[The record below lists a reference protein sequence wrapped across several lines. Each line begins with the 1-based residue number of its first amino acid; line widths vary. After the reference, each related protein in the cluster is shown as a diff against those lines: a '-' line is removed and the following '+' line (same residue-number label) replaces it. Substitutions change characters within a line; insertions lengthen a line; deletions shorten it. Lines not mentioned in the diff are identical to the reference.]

1 MPGGYSLEGKP
12 PLIPLLRVSLALGE
26 GQGYALPMKQ
36 FPPAIMVQGTSSNAG
51 KSLLTAALCRI
62 YARKGLR
69 VAPFKAQNMTSY
81 ACELPGG
88 LRMSG
93 AQVLQGIAAGR
104 PPSTAMN
111 PVLLLPR
118 GAEGSEVVVQGRSHG
133 VMPFGDYTQQKEA
146 IFSHVAEA
154 YASLAHNA
162 DLMLIEGAGSPA
174 EINLQANDIVNM
186 RMARFAGAQ
195 VLLVGDID
203 RGGVFAHLYGTWL
216 LVPEEDRRR
225 IAGFVL
231 NKFRGDAAL
240 LAPAN
245 QEITRRTGV
254 PFMAVVPALNVAGLP
269 EEDSLSLGENTDG
282 AVLQGHIGNAGQ
294 EQPPAG
300 KEYTEFAELTAR
312 YNAALERL
320 ADGVEA
326 AFAPGVLDTLAR
338 GAFGKHPTCS
348 G

>member
-1 MPGGYSLEGKP
+1 MK
-12 PLIPLLRVSLALGE
+12 
-26 GQGYALPMKQ
+26 KQ

-51 KSLLTAALCRI
+51 KSLITAALCRI
-62 YARKGLR
+62 YTRKGLR
-69 VAPFKAQNMTSY
+69 VAPFKAQNMTTF

-104 PPSTAMN
+104 PPCTAMN

-118 GAEGSEVVVQGRSHG
+118 GPEGSEVVVQGRSHG
-133 VMPFGDYTQQKEA
+133 VMPFGEYTRQKES

-154 YASLAHNA
+154 YASLASDV
-162 DLMLIEGAGSPA
+162 DLMILEGAGSPA

-186 RMARFAGAQ
+186 RMARFAGAK

-216 LVPEEDRRR
+216 LVPEADRGR

-231 NKFRGDAAL
+231 NKFRGDASL

-245 QEITRRTGV
+245 QDITQRTGV
-254 PFMAVVPALNVAGLP
+254 PFMAVVPALNVEGLP
-269 EEDSLSLGENTDG
+269 EEDSLSLGENARG
-282 AVLQGHIGNAGQ
+282 AVLQGHIGNAEQAEGHAGGQ
-294 EQPPAG
+294 G
-300 KEYTEFAELTAR
+300 IGFAALAAR
-312 YNAALERL
+312 YDAALERL
-320 ADGVEA
+320 ADGVET
-326 AFAPGVLDTLAR
+326 AFAPGVLDSLAR
-338 GAFGKHPTCS
+338 GA
-348 G
+348 

>member
-1 MPGGYSLEGKP
+1 
-12 PLIPLLRVSLALGE
+12 
-26 GQGYALPMKQ
+26 MKK

-62 YARKGLR
+62 YTRKGLR
-69 VAPFKAQNMTSY
+69 VAPFKAQNMTTY

-93 AQVLQGIAAGR
+93 AQVLQAIAAGR
-104 PPSTAMN
+104 SPSTSMN

-118 GAEGSEVVVQGRSHG
+118 GPQGSEVVVQGQSQG
-133 VMPFGDYTQQKEA
+133 VMPFTEYTRQKEA

-154 YASLAHNA
+154 YASLASDV
-162 DLMLIEGAGSPA
+162 DLMLLEGAGSPA

-186 RMARFAGAQ
+186 RMARFAGAK

-231 NKFRGDAAL
+231 NKFRGDAFL

-245 QEITRRTGV
+245 QDITQRTGV
-254 PFMAVVPALNVAGLP
+254 PFLAVVPALNVQGLP
-269 EEDSLSLGENTDG
+269 EEDSLSLGENTKG
-282 AVLQGHIGNAGQ
+282 AVLQGHIGHAEHAAGQ
-294 EQPPAG
+294 AGEQG
-300 KEYTEFAELTAR
+300 TGFAELAAR
-312 YNAALERL
+312 YDVALERL

-326 AFAPGVLDTLAR
+326 AFAPGVLDSLAR
-338 GAFGKHPTCS
+338 RA
-348 G
+348 